1 MSEALVYDSPMLAF
15 VDETG
20 SDKRSSLR
28 KYGYSPKGTPA
39 IAEKML
45 VKSKRH
51 SAIAAIYIDGVLDV
65 RITTN
70 NFDKDEF
77 YKFIELSLL
86 PQLVYLLMAQ
96 ILGV

>member
-1 MSEALVYDSPMLAF
+1 
-15 VDETG
+15 
-20 SDKRSSLR
+20 
-28 KYGYSPKGTPA
+28 
-39 IAEKML
+39 ML